1 MTSFFL
7 LAALLVVAALAILVS
22 GPLGARAASAR
33 ESDLRAT
40 NISLAREC
48 QRELQLAL
56 DSDAITRDVFEA
68 ESARLESDLAVELEA
83 LPERESRDGSQAT
96 MFVVILFVPVFAG
109 VLYLH
114 LGDPGAVTRARN
126 VGQQTSAQAGAPQGG
141 VEGGARGGAQA
152 GLEGGAEGGAA
163 AGAVA
168 GGTGAADQAS
178 GQASGQAAN
187 QAPSLAELL
196 PRLEERLAREPDDV
210 DGWRLLGRSYLGIQE
225 FKRAESS
232 LRRAV
237 KLDESDTD
245 TLGQLAEAIA
255 MGRGGELA
263 GEPVEILD
271 KVLEQDPAH
280 PQGLWLRAIA
290 FQQIGEHEAA
300 LARFEPLRSLVPDDP
315 AALATIDDMMSRSR
329 EALGEQADTGETTV
343 TVTIALSDAARADA
357 DADSTV
363 FVYARATD
371 GPPMPL
377 AVARHTVADLPL
389 TVTLDESM
397 AMLPAMSLE
406 NFDSVTIGAR
416 ISSTGEAIA
425 SPGDWFAEKHR
436 IDVADD
442 ATVELLID
450 ERQP

>member
-152 GLEGGAEGGAA
+152 GSAGGAT
-163 AGAVA
+163 A
-168 GGTGAADQAS
+168 GGTGAADPAA

-187 QAPSLAELL
+187 QAPALAELL

-442 ATVELLID
+442 DTVELLID

>member
-152 GLEGGAEGGAA
+152 GSAGGAT
-163 AGAVA
+163 A
-168 GGTGAADQAS
+168 GGTGAADPAA

-187 QAPSLAELL
+187 QAPALAELL

-397 AMLPAMSLE
+397 AMLPAMSLA

-442 ATVELLID
+442 DTVELLID